1 MAGKYWYTDE
11 DGKRKR
17 TPAGVDREYER
28 YQSSKKAKRDR
39 AARNRA
45 RREAIREGKVKKGDR
60 SHEVDHIKGLGEGG
74 STKKSNTRVV
84 SRTFNRSRKQNS
96 RRRGSR
102 RIKSSWGV

>member
-1 MAGKYWYTDE
+1 MGRLWYTTS

-17 TPAGVDREYER
+17 TEEGLEHEYSR
-28 YQSSKKAKRDR
+28 FQSSKKAKRDR

-45 RREAIREGKVKKGDR
+45 RREALREGRVHKGDNK
-60 SHEVDHIKGLGEGG
+60 EVDHIKGLGEGG